1 MNIHGTII
9 MIMNKNA
16 FTNFDIARVLG
27 HHWIRR
33 RVTSIEG
40 FRGSGSD
47 VTLLC
52 KIWRFAFISMGREN
66 GELSWDNAIF
76 AQQTFTGRRRRLAPN
91 LTLRGPL
98 GFLFPL

>member
-1 MNIHGTII
+1 MGTII

-27 HHWIRR
+27 HHWIQR

-47 VTLLC
+47 QGGGGTEMPN
-52 KIWRFAFISMGREN
+52 IWWEGGPVGSRKNNCDLAQTG
-66 GELSWDNAIF
+66 AIF
-76 AQQTFTGRRRRLAPN
+76 RQEGSGSMSVNSTVAQNVL
-91 LTLRGPL
+91 
-98 GFLFPL
+98 